1 MSAAVPSP
9 GVPDALPRYG
19 PGPRRVVVTGRGA
32 ITPLGL
38 TWDETWTA
46 LLDGRSG
53 IAPFTQLDASDLP
66 VRFGGEVKNFRAED
80 HLDHKTVRRLDRT
93 VHLALVAAEEAVR
106 DAGLQITPETAPR
119 AAVILGT
126 ASGPARNAVT
136 AAKAMAERGPRAV
149 SPYFFPSSGVD
160 SACGEI
166 SLRFGL
172 QGSSTSMTTACATG
186 STCLGEAMRMIRLGI
201 ADVVIAGGVD
211 DSLTRVDVNGAA
223 VSRALSR
230 RNDDPERA
238 CRPFD
243 TARDGFVM
251 SAGAGVVVLES
262 EEHAVARG
270 ARIHGELA
278 GYGATTDAY
287 HVTAPHPD
295 GLPAQRAALLAL
307 AEAGLDPDAVDYI
320 NAHGTSTPKNDTTEI
335 KVIRGVFG
343 SHATRIP
350 ISSIKSMTGH
360 MLGASGAVEAITA
373 LQTLTSGHVPP
384 TINCDDPEDQEL
396 DFVPHK
402 AREHDVD
409 VAVSNSFGFGG
420 HNAAL
425 VLRRWRPTH

>member
-1 MSAAVPSP
+1 MSSETQTRA
-9 GVPDALPRYG
+9 GVPAPAPG
-19 PGPRRVVVTGRGA
+19 PGPRRVVITGRGA

-53 IAPFTQLDASDLP
+53 IAPLAEVDTTDIP
-66 VRFGGEVKNFRAED
+66 VRFGGEVKGFRAED
-80 HLDHKTVRRLDRT
+80 HLPVKTVRRLDRT
-93 VHLALVAAEEAVR
+93 VHLALAAADQAVR
-106 DAGLQITPETAPR
+106 DAGLEVTPELAPR

-126 ASGPARNAVT
+126 ASGPARNAVN
-136 AAKAMAERGPRAV
+136 AHDAMYRRGPRAV

-160 SACGEI
+160 SACGEV

-172 QGSSTSMTTACATG
+172 QGSSTCMVTACATG
-186 STCLGEAMRMIRLGI
+186 STCLGEAMRMIRYGI

-211 DSLTRVDVNGAA
+211 DSLTRVDINGAA

-243 TARDGFVM
+243 TGRDGFVM

-262 EEHAVARG
+262 EEHALARG
-270 ARIHGELA
+270 ATIHGELA
-278 GYGATTDAY
+278 GYGATTDAF
-287 HVTAPHPD
+287 HVTSPHPE
-295 GLPAQRAALLAL
+295 GLLAQRAALQAL
-307 AEAGLDPDAVDYI
+307 AEAGLRPDDVDYI

-343 SHATRIP
+343 SRAPRIP

-360 MLGASGAVEAITA
+360 MLGASGAVEAITSVEVIKTG
-373 LQTLTSGHVPP
+373 LVPP
-384 TINCDDPEDQEL
+384 TINCDDPEDPEL

-402 AREHDVD
+402 ARTHDVD
-409 VAVSNSFGFGG
+409 VAISNSFGFGG

-425 VLRRWRPTH
+425 VLRRWQATH